1 MRTRWILTTISL
13 TLIWLLMAATV
24 ITFAQEAT
32 PAAQE
37 SELATGIPSA
47 WITPLEIDF
56 GPVGVGFSSAV
67 HTVTIRNT
75 GTTTLTNFAGGAP
88 FDPQFNA
95 SQNCAGGV
103 APGASCSYFFRF
115 SPMAVGVFTTTSNS
129 STNAGNFVIALRG
142 QGVGA
147 GLHVTPLSLDFGR
160 VLSGAT
166 SATQAATIRNTGA
179 TTLTNFAGGAPFDQQ
194 FNASQNCAGGV
205 APGGSCQ
212 YFFSFSPKQI
222 GVFSTT
228 SNSSTN
234 AGSFQIALQG
244 EGTLLFAPLFNDKWV
259 TPLELDFGPVGVGF
273 TSPAQTVYITNTG
286 MSLLTSFAG
295 GAPFDPQFK
304 AFQNCAGGV
313 APGAG
318 CQYTFYFA
326 PNSAGVFTTTS
337 NSSTNAGPFV
347 ITLRGQ
353 GVGASH
359 SVSPLSLDFGY
370 VPVGNVSPAQVVTI
384 TNTSPTTLTNFAGG
398 APFDTQFNATQNCA
412 GGVPPGDSCRYTF
425 TFQPNALGRFTTISG
440 SSTNGGPIVIQL
452 AGGVAP
458 PTLDMTF
465 EPPLA
470 VVGENVTLRYL
481 LTNTNQS
488 MAATGVAFNN
498 TLPAGVKVASPAN
511 AAASPE
517 CNAPTLTAAP
527 GSGSVA
533 MTDAAIVAGETC
545 VVTVEVYAESAGNF
559 LNAAAASSVN
569 GGASNAATATLTA
582 QHVLN
587 LPLIVR

>member
-1 MRTRWILTTISL
+1 MRTRWILTTIGL
-13 TLIWLLMAATV
+13 TLFWLLIAATAL
-24 ITFAQEAT
+24 TFAQEAS

-37 SELATGIPSA
+37 EAVAAGVPSA
-47 WITPLEIDF
+47 WVTPLEIDF

-88 FDPQFNA
+88 FDPQFKA

-115 SPMAVGVFTTTSNS
+115 TPTAVGAFTTTSNS
-129 STNAGNFVIALRG
+129 STNAGDFVITLRG
-142 QGVGA
+142 RGVGA

-166 SATQAATIRNTGA
+166 GATQVVTIRNTGA
-179 TTLTNFAGGAPFDQQ
+179 TTLTNFAGGAPFDPQ
-194 FNASQNCAGGV
+194 FSAFQNCASGV

-212 YFFSFSPKQI
+212 YFFNFSPKQT
-222 GVFSTT
+222 GVISTS

-234 AGSFQIALQG
+234 AGAFQIALRG
-244 EGTLLFAPLFNDKWV
+244 RGTALFFPLFDDKWV
-259 TPLELDFGPVGVGF
+259 TPLDLDFGPVGVGF
-273 TSPAQTVYITNTG
+273 TSPSQTVYITNTG
-286 MSLLTSFAG
+286 LFTLTSFAG
-295 GAPFDPQFK
+295 GAPFDPQFS

-318 CQYTFYFA
+318 CQYTFFFK
-326 PNSAGVFTTTS
+326 PESAGFFTTTS
-337 NSSTNAGPFV
+337 NSSTSAGPIV

-370 VPVGNVSPAQVVTI
+370 VPVGNISPPQVVTI

-398 APFDTQFNATQNCA
+398 APFDSQFNATQNCA
-412 GGVPPGDSCRYTF
+412 GGVPPGGSCQYTF
-425 TFQPNALGRFTTISG
+425 TFQPNALGRFTTTSS

-458 PTLDMTF
+458 PTLGMRF
-465 EPPLA
+465 EPPIA
-470 VVGENVTLRYL
+470 KVGESVTLRYL
-481 LTNTNQS
+481 LTNTNPY

-498 TLPAGVKVASPAN
+498 ALPIGVKVASPAN
-511 AAASPE
+511 ATASPE
-517 CNAPTLTAAP
+517 CNGPTLTAAP
-527 GSGSVA
+527 GSGSIA
-533 MTDAAIVAGETC
+533 MSNAAIIAGETC
-545 VVTVEVYAESAGNF
+545 VVTVKVFAEAAGDF
-559 LNAAAASSVN
+559 LNALAASSVN
-569 GGASNAATATLTA
+569 GGASNAATATFKA
-582 QHVLN
+582 QYVLN

>member
-13 TLIWLLMAATV
+13 TFIWLLMAATV

-115 SPMAVGVFTTTSNS
+115 SPTAVGVFTTTSNS

-166 SATQAATIRNTGA
+166 SATQAVIIRNTGA
-179 TTLTNFAGGAPFDQQ
+179 TTLTNFAGGAPFDPQ
-194 FNASQNCAGGV
+194 FNASQNCASGV

-228 SNSSTN
+228 SSSSTN
-234 AGSFQIALQG
+234 AGAFQIALQG

-286 MSLLTSFAG
+286 MSLLTGFAG

-412 GGVPPGDSCRYTF
+412 SGVPPGGSCRYTF
-425 TFQPNALGRFTTISG
+425 TFQPNALGRFTTTSS

-470 VVGENVTLRYL
+470 TVGQSVTLRYL

-533 MTDAAIVAGETC
+533 MTNAAIVAGETC